1 MSRGVLIFAHN
12 NEGIDYVKIVC
23 ANALMIRK
31 NMDVDGITLVTDD
44 TSLNYSSTDYENIAK
59 YFLMK

>member
-12 NEGIDYVKIVC
+12 NEGIDYVKIAC

-44 TSLNYSSTDYENIAK
+44 TSLNYTSTLRI
-59 YFLMK
+59 